1 MTLTGTYSRNLDDKH
16 RLAVPKRLR
25 EEFSEKQMT
34 CLYIAPGTDKSLALY
49 SPTAFE
55 RLGKLLADRSSSRA
69 DVRNYL
75 RLFYSRAEKV
85 ELDSQGRIR
94 IPERLV
100 LFAQLQHD
108 IILLGVHDHA
118 EIWDKGLWDTF
129 LSQTGPDFDEMAT
142 HAFE

>member
-25 EEFSEKQMT
+25 EEFSEKQLT
-34 CLYIAPGTDKSLALY
+34 CFYIAPGTDKSLALY
-49 SPTAFE
+49 SPAAFE
-55 RLGKLLADRSSSRA
+55 RLGKLLAERPSNRA
-69 DVRNYL
+69 DVRNFL

-100 LFAQLQHD
+100 SFAQLQHD

-118 EIWDKGLWDTF
+118 EIWDKQLWDKF
-129 LSQTGPDFDEMAT
+129 LSHTGPDFDEMAT

>member
-1 MTLTGTYSRNLDDKH
+1 MTLTGTFSRNLDDKH

-25 EEFSEKQMT
+25 EEFSEKQLT

-49 SPTAFE
+49 SPAAFE
-55 RLGKLLADRSSSRA
+55 RLGKLLAERSSSRA
-69 DVRNYL
+69 DNRNYL
-75 RLFYSRAEKV
+75 RLFYSQAEKV

-100 LFAQLQHD
+100 SFAQLQHD

-118 EIWDKGLWDTF
+118 EIWDKELWDKF